1 MLALSAVA
9 FGWRLANPNVLNELQ
24 GVNRLYPIIVM
35 SLVPIVSILGW
46 YGATMTFPL
55 EKD

>member
-55 EKD
+55 EMD